1 MVSLFVQKAYRNM
14 VAETKANKISLLKA
28 CTFKLGDELNNK
40 SFGCLVMYI
49 DTVYHNNAESVIC
62 YKLHIKNISTP

>member
-28 CTFKLGDELNNK
+28 CTFKLGHELSYK
-40 SFGCLVMYI
+40 SSWCLVMYI
-49 DTVYHNNAESVIC
+49 DTVCHNNA
-62 YKLHIKNISTP
+62 

>member
-28 CTFKLGDELNNK
+28 CTFKLEDELSNK
-40 SFGCLVMYI
+40 SSVCLETYI
-49 DTVYHNNAESVIC
+49 DTIYHNNAENV
-62 YKLHIKNISTP
+62 NE